1 MQNMTNI
8 RPAVHTDI
16 RNNKKQ
22 SRIRMALV
30 GSGVAGAMLISGLF
44 GGMHTTHTTHA
55 TAHAQVHVVKT
66 SAVASHTSAA
76 KLTKTVHATAHTQT
90 RAVKT
95 GAVANH
101 TSAATQIKAAP
112 VSYNMANDYVGM
124 AQQAANSAGISSAAF
139 VRQIQQESGFNPNAG
154 SPAGAE
160 GIAQFMPG
168 TAASMGVNPYDPS
181 SALPGAARM
190 MAGLASQYGGDY
202 SKALAAYNAGG
213 GAVDAAVA
221 QGGGSWLSYMPAET
235 QNYVSIIMG

>member
-1 MQNMTNI
+1 MKYIANVQPT
-8 RPAVHTDI
+8 VHTDI
-16 RNNKKQ
+16 RNSKKQ
-22 SRIRMALV
+22 SRIRMALA
-30 GSGVAGAMLISGLF
+30 GSGVAGALFISGLF
-44 GGMHTTHTTHA
+44 G
-55 TAHAQVHVVKT
+55 AHAGQSTVQNQAHLAKT
-66 SAVASHTSAA
+66 SAIVSSGTYHTHPS
-76 KLTKTVHATAHTQT
+76 TMTTAQM
-90 RAVKT
+90 
-95 GAVANH
+95 
-101 TSAATQIKAAP
+101 
-112 VSYNMANDYVGM
+112 SYSMANDYVDM
-124 AQQAANSAGISSAAF
+124 ARQAAISAGISPDAF

-190 MAGLASQYGGDY
+190 MAGLAAQYGGDY

-235 QNYVSIIMG
+235 QNYVAIIMG